1 MGNNVEMKKKFILI
15 SYLTLF
21 LFATQSMFFAETRAE
36 KLLKKNPEFVGIGD
50 KWGEKLGNHYIVN
63 LTGNRILEFAE
74 IDTRNGGGKYAGL
87 EGIGEFKLSSY
98 VEFKNESYWKD
109 TYGSHVRFQD
119 LSQLLG
125 IKIETMIDCID
136 NYDKI
141 LELVKKLAREQYLT
155 SPDVSLRL
163 YRERAS
169 RHIDIIKE
177 FPNHF
182 VLSENRIACIYVL
195 AMYDWIAQYEWDE
208 KIPADKLRK
217 SLGLEN

>member
-1 MGNNVEMKKKFILI
+1 MKKKIILI

-50 KWGEKLGNHYIVN
+50 KWGEKLRQHLTVN
-63 LTGNRILEFAE
+63 LTENRILEFSQ

-169 RHIDIIKE
+169 RHKDIIKE

>member
-1 MGNNVEMKKKFILI
+1 MKKIPFKLIIILSILI
-15 SYLTLF
+15 IIPYSCITALGKKDWTTEGRKALYNHPDFIST
-21 LFATQSMFFAETRAE
+21 E
-36 KLLKKNPEFVGIGD
+36 KEWGD
-50 KWGEKLGNHYIVN
+50 KLGQHLVVN
-63 LTGNRILEFAE
+63 LTDNRILEFE
-74 IDTRNGGGKYAGL
+74 QIDTRVGGGKYAGL
-87 EGIGEFKLSSY
+87 KGIGEFKLSSY
-98 VEFKNESYWKD
+98 VEFNGESYWKD

-169 RHIDIIKE
+169 RHKDIIKE

-217 SLGLEN
+217 SLGLE